1 MFVTF
6 LATLAW
12 SAVWVL
18 SAAALGHKLPQGR
31 AVSAD
36 LVIIAP
42 GLQET
47 SLVAQTV
54 KHLSTMQETRV
65 QSLGREDLLEKEM
78 APYSSVLAWK
88 TP

>member
-36 LVIIAP
+36 LAIIAP

-54 KHLSTMQETRV
+54 KHLSTMQETWV
-65 QSLGREDLLEKEM
+65 QSLGREDLLKKEM
-78 APYSSVLAWK
+78 APYSSVLA
-88 TP
+88 